1 MHLYSSFS
9 QLIIILSFSLAIA
22 LALQCET
29 ERDLNFEDCNLI
41 DLTDEV
47 LTGICN
53 RIGLDMIEHVL
64 PTIVDDEAEDTPNKE
79 DGSSGDVKKYTHE
92 QYARGA
98 EECLLVEAEMDR
110 LAKEDPEA
118 LDQLEREALED
129 DPALLAEII
138 SDVLSQDKQLLK
150 DVATKIKN
158 ADDKAEIV
166 KDITEEMLNDGE
178 QLEDRPD
185 ILGYLVATIIIDDPE
200 FLDEFDEQLA
210 EGGWYDEEDWEEEY
224 DEENIG
230 DNLGGSDEL

>member
-1 MHLYSSFS
+1 MHLYSFS
-9 QLIIILSFSLAIA
+9 QLIILSFSLATLS

-29 ERDLNFEDCNLI
+29 ERDLNFEECNLI

-64 PTIVDDEAEDTPNKE
+64 PTIVDEAEDTPNKE
-79 DGSSGDVKKYTHE
+79 DGSGGDVKKYTHE

-118 LDQLEREALED
+118 LDQMEREALED

-150 DVATKIKN
+150 DVATKIKK

-166 KDITEEMLNDGE
+166 KDITEEMLNEGE

-210 EGGWYDEEDWEEEY
+210 EGGWYDEEDWEEY
-224 DEENIG
+224 EEDNYG
-230 DNLGGSDEL
+230 DNLGGGDEL

>member
-1 MHLYSSFS
+1 MHLYSFS
-9 QLIIILSFSLAIA
+9 QLIIILSFLLTIA

-29 ERDLNFEDCNLI
+29 ERDLNFEECNLI

-47 LTGICN
+47 LFGICN
-53 RIGLDMIEHVL
+53 RIGLDMIEHVI
-64 PTIVDDEAEDTPNKE
+64 PTIVDEAEDTASK
-79 DGSSGDVKKYTHE
+79 DGGGGNLKKYTHE

-118 LDQLEREALED
+118 LDQMEREALED

-138 SDVLSQDKQLLK
+138 SDVLSQDSQLLK
-150 DVATKIKN
+150 DVATKIKK

-166 KDITEEMLNDGE
+166 KDITEEMLNEGE

-210 EGGWYDEEDWEEEY
+210 EGGWYDEEDWEEYE
-224 DEENIG
+224 EENNG

>member
-1 MHLYSSFS
+1 MHLYNFS
-9 QLIIILSFSLAIA
+9 QLIILSFLLATS

-29 ERDLNFEDCNLI
+29 ERDLNFEECNLI

-64 PTIVDDEAEDTPNKE
+64 PTIVDEEEETPNK
-79 DGSSGDVKKYTHE
+79 DGSGDVKKYTHE

-118 LDQLEREALED
+118 LDQMEREALED

-138 SDVLSQDKQLLK
+138 SDVLSQDEQLLK
-150 DVATKIKN
+150 DVATKIKK

-166 KDITEEMLNDGE
+166 KDITEEMLNEGE

-185 ILGYLVATIIIDDPE
+185 ILGYLVATIIVDDLE

-210 EGGWYDEEDWEEEY
+210 EGGWYDEEDWEEYE
-224 DEENIG
+224 EENNG